1 MQQNEVDKK
10 IKYSRHTQTYTYTHV
25 QRMTQINTHGG
36 YLAQAAALMKRIK
49 DCTQHAGSIFPDSY
63 TWVAISF
70 PWQRRSK
77 KKMMEKKKLCALPV
91 RCLVGRV
98 LSGLSPLRWETRSL
112 STLTLWLL
120 LYSRRQEKARRV
132 MLGTTH
138 QHILAFAWME
148 KDWLKKL

>member
-10 IKYSRHTQTYTYTHV
+10 IKYSRHTQTHTYTHV
-25 QRMTQINTHGG
+25 QRMTQINTHSG

-77 KKMMEKKKLCALPV
+77 KKNDGEKEAV
-91 RCLVGRV
+91 RITGEMF
-98 LSGLSPLRWETRSL
+98 SWQGIKWP
-112 STLTLWLL
+112 
-120 LYSRRQEKARRV
+120 
-132 MLGTTH
+132 
-138 QHILAFAWME
+138 
-148 KDWLKKL
+148 